1 MDRKVC
7 RAPPR
12 SRERLVF
19 LAKRSST
26 PGEIAPPPTLGP
38 KTASVLRYGTWGGT
52 HEKQCKLLLKLYL
65 KLYKGNT
72 NTHRKAPKPHQ
83 RSALISMLKN
93 KESSTCTSF
102 CLYQHGEWCVHTGAR
117 APIPIRTYES
127 KETNHSE
134 HQISR
139 NDVANFLAKLMAS
152 STLSSE
158 SLNCLKRG
166 TSAQ

>member
-7 RAPPR
+7 RAPPP

-19 LAKRSST
+19 LAKRSLT
-26 PGEIAPPPTLGP
+26 LGEIAPAPALGP

-93 KESSTCTSF
+93 KESSTCTRPLFASSWAAGTWNNGPPEPNLR
-102 CLYQHGEWCVHTGAR
+102 CPPH
-117 APIPIRTYES
+117 
-127 KETNHSE
+127 
-134 HQISR
+134 
-139 NDVANFLAKLMAS
+139 LMAYPIEYQEHLHGRHGA
-152 STLSSE
+152 T
-158 SLNCLKRG
+158 
-166 TSAQ
+166 Q